1 MCRIIFYKSSSNKTI
16 RLKYTVNED
25 KDTLSLETFNIP
37 KAHQNAKMFFSTTK
51 LLEFL
56 KNPQKQYDIMKLY
69 RPASNEGFSSSSP
82 ENSGQ
87 RSVSYGHH

>member
-1 MCRIIFYKSSSNKTI
+1 MEKTFIHHYTQYSTSQKHKS
-16 RLKYTVNED
+16 
-25 KDTLSLETFNIP
+25 P
-37 KAHQNAKMFFSTTK
+37 KKMFFNTIEM
-51 LLEFL
+51 LESL